1 MALGESF
8 TQDVLAAEQQGVL
21 PAYLTQHFST
31 RGGTF
36 GLFAEQIVALLNDDR
51 DDIVRR
57 LHAALPESFAL
68 RFITHYA
75 SACLAAKA
83 DDARATHDELCRA
96 VRIGAAGQNLF
107 AQDALALRLWH
118 GALQQA
124 FAIDPRHPALQSP
137 PPRLEFAPLPAMSP
151 AAPVVLSSCNGAY
164 FDHFGA
170 DFLASAAS
178 IAGLRCHIHVVNPT
192 AESEKLF
199 AHWHARSKADLSLS
213 CDYGAAEASY
223 YACKRFLIA
232 GEVMDRFASDLIVT
246 DIDTVLRPEL
256 LLLPDAAGDADGG
269 MFERPVRTAPM
280 EICHCSLTYFRRT
293 EATRRLLQLLA
304 LYLAPKLAEYGP
316 WMLDQSALFTLT
328 RLAMREPEGALW
340 AGVAKLRWRNFS
352 DLPGLALETVN
363 PNQAIAQDV
372 AGKHALRRY
381 PLMGD
386 VQISLAADGRP
397 SFVRAA
403 PTVAAE

>member
-8 TQDVLAAEQQGVL
+8 TQEVRAAEQQGVL
-21 PAYLTQHFST
+21 PAYLTQHFRT

-36 GLFAEQIVALLNDDR
+36 GLFAELIVALLNDDQ
-51 DDIVRR
+51 DDIVRN
-57 LHAALPESFAL
+57 LHAALPDSFAL

-75 SACLAAKA
+75 AACLAAKA
-83 DDARATHDELCRA
+83 DDARATHAELCHA
-96 VRIGAAGQNLF
+96 IRIGAAAQNFF
-107 AQDALALRLWH
+107 AQEPLAMRLFY

-124 FAIDPRHPALQSP
+124 FAIDPCHPALQSP
-137 PPRLEFAPLPAMSP
+137 PPRLAFAPQPAIS
-151 AAPVVLSSCNGAY
+151 PVVLSSCNGAY

-178 IAGLRCHIHVVNPT
+178 IDGLRCHVHVVNPT
-192 AESEKLF
+192 AQSESLF
-199 AHWHARSKADLSLS
+199 AHWQARSKAELSLS
-213 CDYGAAEASY
+213 TDEGMAEASY

-232 GEVMDRFASDLIVT
+232 GEVMDRVAADLIVT

-256 LLLPDAAGDADGG
+256 LTLPALAGDADGG

-293 EATRRLLQLLA
+293 ETTRRLLQLLA

-316 WMLDQSALFTLT
+316 WMLDQSSLFTLT
-328 RLAMREPEGALW
+328 RLAMREPESALW
-340 AGVAKLRWRNFS
+340 AGVPPLRWLDFS
-352 DLPGLALETVN
+352 TVPGMALDAVN
-363 PNQAIAQDV
+363 PNQASAQDV

-381 PLMGD
+381 QSMGD

-403 PTVAAE
+403 APVAAE

>member
-1 MALGESF
+1 
-8 TQDVLAAEQQGVL
+8 
-21 PAYLTQHFST
+21 
-31 RGGTF
+31 
-36 GLFAEQIVALLNDDR
+36 
-51 DDIVRR
+51 
-57 LHAALPESFAL
+57 
-68 RFITHYA
+68 
-75 SACLAAKA
+75 
-83 DDARATHDELCRA
+83 
-96 VRIGAAGQNLF
+96 
-107 AQDALALRLWH
+107 LALRLWH

-124 FAIDPRHPALQSP
+124 FAIDPRHQSLLTP
-137 PPRLEFAPLPAMSP
+137 PPRLAFTPVQATS
-151 AAPVVLSSCNGAY
+151 PVVLSSCNGAY

-170 DFLASAAS
+170 DFLASAAA
-178 IAGLRCHIHVVNPT
+178 IDGLRCHIHVVNPT

-199 AHWHARSKADLSLS
+199 AHWHARSKAELSLS

-246 DIDTVLRPEL
+246 DIDTVLRPAL

-269 MFERPVRTAPM
+269 MFERLVRTAPM

-293 EATRRLLQLLA
+293 ESTRRLLQLLA

-316 WMLDQSALFTLT
+316 WMLDQSSLFTLT
-328 RLAMREPEGALW
+328 RLAMREPEGAPW
-340 AGVAKLRWRNFS
+340 AGVPKLRWLDFS
-352 DLPGLALETVN
+352 KLPGLALETVN

-381 PLMGD
+381 PSMGE

-397 SFVRAA
+397 SFVHVA